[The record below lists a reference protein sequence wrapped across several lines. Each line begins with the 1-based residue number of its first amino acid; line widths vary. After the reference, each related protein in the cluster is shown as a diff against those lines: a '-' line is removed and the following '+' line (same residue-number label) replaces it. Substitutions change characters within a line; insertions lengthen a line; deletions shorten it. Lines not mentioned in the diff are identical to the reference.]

1 MKVRS
6 DIAAERAVLAGIAQF
21 GSSGYTDVADIVDI
35 HCFTLESNQIMFK
48 CLKKSLEQSD
58 SIDIASILSAAT
70 SQGFDYIANNK
81 SEIEFIRAL
90 FQTPIKLENI
100 RKFGAKLRKLE
111 IARRVQDKLQS
122 VYKEL
127 GDITGDE
134 SIDKILSL
142 AESPIFELSTQIGQ
156 QSEDKPKLMF
166 ADIKEYL
173 DHLVENPVDQIGIS
187 TGFPILDESI
197 GGGLRKGTVHLFAAR
212 PKVGKMQPYYSIVYT
227 PDGPKT
233 MGELTV
239 GSIVN
244 TPFGNTAEVDAIIEH
259 GVKDIYKIEFNDGT
273 HTSCGLEHLWEVK
286 HRRKNN
292 FQVLSLEEIINSG
305 ITESDGRDKWQIR
318 LSEPAFFKE
327 KHIYINPYLLGVILG
342 DGGITTSTVVITS
355 ADEEIVDRIDNI
367 LDEDYGYVLKH
378 RDRYDYTVISN
389 REKNILKQD
398 LENYG
403 LMYCGSGNKFI
414 PDEYKYN
421 SIEIRKEILRGLF
434 DTDGCV
440 HRNYAIEYSTTSYRL
455 AEDVKE
461 IVQSLGGLCRITRRS
476 TKCNEK
482 IFWSY
487 RLYISFNDISEYFK
501 LSRKKNTCT
510 KRTKPNLKRTIRKI
524 SLVGKA
530 KCRCIHIN
538 DKHHLYLTD
547 NYIVTHN
554 TTVGKQFCLNI
565 AKRGIPALMLDSEMA
580 QKDQLNRS
588 VAGESNVK
596 IRDIETGRFGSL
608 PCKDEVYRKAIGLK
622 DIPYYYV
629 KITGKPFEEILSIV
643 RRWISQVVGTDNKG
657 NTKDC
662 VIVYD
667 YFKLMDSAVLENMAE
682 YQAMGFQIS
691 KLTDFCNIYQI
702 PCAAFVQVN
711 REGIVKETSDII
723 SQSDRLLWLC
733 GSLSLLRRKTPEE
746 IDEDPENGNTI
757 IKPLDDRFGGLE
769 PGDHINFMFLR
780 DKSVL
785 IEINTNSQSRQNK
798 KNSDGIVSDIND
810 DDEPLNDLDEGVP
823 FNGP

>member
-1 MKVRS
+1 MKVKP
-6 DIAAERAVLAGIAQF
+6 DIAAERAVLAGLAQF
-21 GSSGYTDVADIVDI
+21 GTTGYVDIADIVDI
-35 HCFTLESNQIMFK
+35 NCFTLESNQIMFK

-58 SIDIASILSAAT
+58 TVDIASILSSAT
-70 SQGFDYIANNK
+70 SLGFDYIANNK

-90 FQTPIKLENI
+90 FQTPIKIENL

-122 VYKEL
+122 AYKEL
-127 GDITGDE
+127 GDITGNE
-134 SIDKILSL
+134 SIDKILSV

-166 ADIKEYL
+166 ADVKEYL
-173 DHLVENPVDQIGIS
+173 DYLADNPVDQIGIS

-212 PKVGKMQPYYSIVYT
+212 PKVGKMQPYNSIVYT
-227 PDGPKT
+227 PSGPTT
-233 MGELTV
+233 MGELKV

-244 TPFGNTAEVDAIIEH
+244 TPFGTTATVDAIIEH
-259 GVKDIYKIEFNDGT
+259 GVKSIYKVEFNDGT
-273 HTSCGLEHLWEVK
+273 YTYCGLEHLWEVK
-286 HRRKNN
+286 NRRKNKY
-292 FQVLSLEEIINSG
+292 QVMSLEEIINSG
-305 ITESDGRDKWQIR
+305 ISESDRDKWQIR
-318 LSEPAFFKE
+318 LTEPVLFNKR
-327 KHIYINPYLLGVILG
+327 HIDINPYLLGVIIG
-342 DGGITTSTVVITS
+342 DGGITTNTIMITS
-355 ADEEIVDRIDNI
+355 ADKEIIDRTNLI
-367 LDEDYGYVLKH
+367 LNNDYGYSLQHK
-378 RDRYDYTVISN
+378 DRYDYTVITN
-389 REKNILKQD
+389 KEINKLRKN
-398 LENYG
+398 LEDYE
-403 LMYCGSGNKFI
+403 LMYCGSGEKFI

-421 SIEIRKEILRGLF
+421 SVEIRKEILRGLF

-440 HRNYAIEYSTTSYRL
+440 HRGYAIEYCTISHML

-461 IVQSLGGLCRITRRS
+461 IVQSLGGLCRINKRS
-476 TKCNEK
+476 TKCNGK

-487 RLYISFNDISEYFK
+487 RLYISFNDISEYFS
-501 LSRKKNTCT
+501 LNRKKSICT
-510 KRTKPNLKRTIRKI
+510 KRIKPNLKRTIRKI
-524 SLVGKA
+524 SSAGKA
-530 KCRCIHIN
+530 KCRCIHID
-538 DKHHLYLTD
+538 DKNHLYLTD

-565 AKRGIPALMLDSEMA
+565 AKRGIPVLMLDSEMA

-588 VAGESNVK
+588 IAGEANVK

-608 PCKDEVYRKAIGLK
+608 PCRDEIYRKALEIK

-643 RRWISQVVGTDNKG
+643 RRWISQVVGIDNKG

-662 VIVYD
+662 AIVYD
-667 YFKLMDSAVLENMAE
+667 YFKLMDSTVLEHMAE

-746 IDEDPENGNTI
+746 IDEDPEGGNTI

-769 PGDHINFMFLR
+769 PGDHINFRFLR

-785 IEINTNSQSRQNK
+785 IEINTNSQARQNK
-798 KNSDGIVSDIND
+798 KTSDGIVSDVGD
-810 DDEPLNDLDEGVP
+810 DDEPIDDSEEGVP
-823 FNGP
+823 FDGP